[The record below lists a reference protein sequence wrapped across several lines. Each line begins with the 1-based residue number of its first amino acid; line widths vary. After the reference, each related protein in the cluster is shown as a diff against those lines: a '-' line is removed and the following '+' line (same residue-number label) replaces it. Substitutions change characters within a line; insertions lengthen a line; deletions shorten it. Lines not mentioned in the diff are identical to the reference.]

1 MDKFTKIRS
10 IGSSWISILRSSKNS
25 MLFIMVIACF
35 SLLLYSSIVYFST
48 TNRVMERQVTNLAIS
63 SLVATLSNVYPSTIN
78 SYSAGSSNIEIIESL
93 QNPAADHTNPD
104 NFIPFILNSRSEII
118 GGSDLPD
125 RMETDLVKVL
135 SADPFSRN
143 RFPLGDEYADSYIV
157 QSGRGLFVAVV
168 SPVTESGVRIG
179 LLRDIKY
186 LLSFAGNI
194 ERALIGYMVLAYLV
208 FMVLLVIVL
217 RIITKPL
224 VTLTAAAER
233 YAKGDFDFTVAVQTG
248 VTEMIILTDAFNR
261 MGEELKLQH
270 QSLEA
275 YSNKLVEAN
284 RKVSSVVEKLSIRNS
299 EQQVMIEASL
309 KANKLATSNDVV
321 RMMMELL
328 RDNLN
333 LEHLV
338 YFLENEDGELIPTAY
353 PWLPDPDMNTIDE
366 KTFNAVKTCL
376 DTLEPQI
383 VPAVQEGAFHLGN
396 LSDKLYIPVSN
407 ILGRLGVLE
416 LTSDSG
422 KSFDPETQQFCMHFI
437 THMEVIIRNKS
448 LYHETIRRSH
458 ELERINQISQ
468 AISGKL
474 DMEPLIRDVVE
485 HTQSTIKA
493 DCAFVG
499 LIVRSRLEI
508 MHIQPDVPGIESWAV
523 DIDEN
528 NIISTI
534 VNSAQELLVSDIHD
548 NEDYIDEINGPFI
561 KANKFNSI
569 IGCPI
574 LNKGQVTGVICG
586 FSHKTNAF
594 TSNDAYFLGLL
605 ASQVAI
611 ALENARL
618 FNEILTRDNRRD
630 HQLKMAQK
638 LQADRI
644 PAFFKQNVAAVSC
657 ELQPADELAGDF
669 CDVFSLGR
677 HSIAIVIGDVANKG
691 VAASL
696 MTFSILSMFRNVA
709 KTLKPPCDILDTI
722 NRSLIGQVKEEGW
735 FATAFYGKLNTNTG
749 TFTYSSAGHE
759 QPIWYHADSGEVE
772 KLEVEGYPLGL
783 FKCFTYETGEIVLKK
798 GDRIVCYTDG
808 VTDAIGENNKRFGHL
823 RLLGFVADS
832 GHLKAEE
839 FTSTLVRK
847 VEEFTG
853 GLKQKDDIIVSML
866 EMQEDPWIHMSVKFS
881 ESSQL
886 IQDILDGLTPYELS
900 PEETYSI
907 RLAIDEAL
915 ANAWKHGLDED
926 DQAQFN
932 VSYLIAD
939 EGFRIRVTDPGSGFD
954 HESLP
959 DPTVPE
965 NLYKANGRGV
975 FLIRQMM
982 DEVEYNSNGNEISV
996 MKRFVPSDDR
1006 GEGTYDDLV
1015 LPARLDIVKQ
1025 RSSLNKA
1032 KTAEASDEDEI
1043 SEAEKAE
1050 QAEQDDNIIRPQ
1062 FD

>member
-1 MDKFTKIRS
+1 
-10 IGSSWISILRSSKNS
+10 
-25 MLFIMVIACF
+25 MVTACF

-48 TNRVMERQVTNLAIS
+48 ANKVMERQVINFAIS
-63 SLVATLSNVYPSTIN
+63 GLVATLSNVYPSAIN
-78 SYSAGSSNIEIIESL
+78 SFAAGSGNNEVIESL
-93 QNPAADHTNPD
+93 QDLAADQTTHD
-104 NFIPFILNSRSEII
+104 IVIPFILNNRMEII
-118 GGSDLPD
+118 GGSNLPD
-125 RMETDLVKVL
+125 RTKTELVNVL
-135 SADPFSRN
+135 SGEPFSRN

-168 SPVTESGVRIG
+168 SPVTESGLRIG
-179 LLRDIKY
+179 LLRDINY
-186 LLSFAGNI
+186 LLSFAGKI
-194 ERALIGYMVLAYLV
+194 ERALIGSMVLAYLV

-224 VTLTAAAER
+224 KTLTAAAER
-233 YAKGDFDFTVAVQTG
+233 YAKGDFDFTVSVPTA
-248 VTEMIILTDAFNR
+248 VTEMIVLTDAFNR

-270 QSLEA
+270 HSLES

-299 EQQVMIEASL
+299 EQRVMIEASL

-338 YFLENEDGELIPTAY
+338 YFLEKEDGELIPMAY
-353 PWLPDPDMNTIDE
+353 PWLTDPNMDTIDE

-376 DTLEPQI
+376 DTLKLQI
-383 VPAVQEGAFHLGN
+383 VPAVQEGSFHLGN

-416 LTSDSG
+416 LTSASG
-422 KSFDPETQQFCMHFI
+422 KPFDPETQQFCMHFI
-437 THMEVIIRNKS
+437 THMEVIIRNKT
-448 LYHETIRRSH
+448 LYQETIRRSH

-474 DMEPLIRDVVE
+474 DMEPLIREVVK

-493 DCAFVG
+493 DCAFIG
-499 LIVRSRLEI
+499 LIVNSRLEI
-508 MHIQPDVPGIESWAV
+508 MHVQPDVPGIESWAV

-534 VNSAQELLVSDIHD
+534 VNSAQAVLVSDIHD
-548 NEDYIDEINGPFI
+548 GVDYIDVINGPFI
-561 KANKFNSI
+561 KANDFNSI

-574 LNKGQVTGVICG
+574 LNKGQVTGVIFG
-586 FSHKTNAF
+586 FSHKTNTF
-594 TSNDAYFLGLL
+594 TSRDVYSLGLL

-618 FNEILTRDNRRD
+618 FDEILTRDKRRD
-630 HQLKMAQK
+630 HQLMMAQK
-638 LQADRI
+638 LQADRM
-644 PAFFKQNVAAVSC
+644 PGFFKQNVAAVSC

-677 HSIAIVIGDVANKG
+677 YSIAILIGDVANKG

-696 MTFSILSMFRNVA
+696 MTFSLLSMFRNVA
-709 KTLKPPCDILDTI
+709 KTLKPPCEILDTI

-735 FATAFYGKLNTNTG
+735 FATAFYGKLNTSTG

-759 QPIWYHADSGEVE
+759 QPIWYHADTGEVE
-772 KLEVEGYPLGL
+772 KLKAEGYPLGL

-808 VTDAIGENNKRFGHL
+808 VTDAVDENNKRFGHQ
-823 RLLGFVADS
+823 RLLEFVASS
-832 GHLKAEE
+832 GHLSAEE
-839 FTSTLVRK
+839 FSSILIRK
-847 VEEFTG
+847 VEQFTG
-853 GLKQKDDIIVSML
+853 GRKQKDDIIVSML
-866 EMQEDPWIHMSVKFS
+866 EMQEDPWIHKTVNFS
-881 ESSQL
+881 ESGQL
-886 IQDILDGLTPYELS
+886 IQEILDGLAPYDLS
-900 PEETYSI
+900 PEGTYSI

-915 ANAWKHGLDED
+915 ANAWKHGLHED
-926 DQAQFN
+926 DQAPFK
-932 VSYLIAD
+932 VSYLIGD
-939 EGFRIRVTDPGSGFD
+939 EGFRIRVSDPGAGFD

-996 MKRFVPSDDR
+996 IKRFDPPDDQ
-1006 GEGTYDDLV
+1006 GKGAYDDLV
-1015 LPARLDIVKQ
+1015 LPATLDIAKQ
-1025 RSSLNKA
+1025 RVSLNKA
-1032 KTAEASDEDEI
+1032 KTAEASDDDEL
-1043 SEAEKAE
+1043 AETE
-1050 QAEQDDNIIRPQ
+1050 QAEQGDNIIRSD